1 FRERK
6 EEEAKLLREHNNQM
20 EKRYE
25 ENIREMKKSSAEK
38 DALNAEHRRRESEII
53 KTNEA
58 KSAAERKAASERL
71 DRINSDYN
79 KNLEQKQR
87 DLLDSKENANKEK
100 LEIVNKSD
108 KEKMELQTKHLEH
121 LNEQQHKFLQQQQQT
136 QANFEKETS
145 SLRADA
151 VRREQI
157 LKEEKIRAEEHFQR
171 QMSEQVELS
180 KEERLQMQKT
190 HQEFIESKDA
200 AIDTLRKET
209 ETRIDDLHE
218 INRAQQARDLATL
231 KQIEHERMEREKEMH
246 DQLMEIHLKNQAD
259 RADLHEQ
266 MLEEKERS
274 HAMLFLAMK
283 QRQDDTHQYQQILSA
298 VPRAISSEQQTS
310 KLMSLKIK
318 LQEASSQT
326 DEAILNFEMAHD
338 EFAGKKSPQNAAK
351 MENSASEL
359 NECCKSLHRAV
370 MDSINQLDSCSA
382 VKAATRAEWRSLLT
396 QLQIKTSSFTRSA
409 TKIMLQAKR
418 KAVTPQMVAYLTEQ
432 FDKIKDAIFD
442 LPSMHEESVMGMIE
456 SRQGAIT
463 QNHQDRF
470 NLMGLNS
477 DTSRL
482 SLQAPVDPN

>member
-6 EEEAKLLREHNNQM
+6 DEEARLLREHNSQM

-25 ENIREMKKSSAEK
+25 ENIQEMKKSSAEK

-71 DRINSDYN
+71 DRLNSDYN

-100 LEIVNKSD
+100 LEILNKSD

-121 LNEQQHKFLQQQQQT
+121 LNEQQHKFLQQQQEA

-180 KEERLQMQKT
+180 KEERLQMQNT

-231 KQIEHERMEREKEMH
+231 KQIEHERM
-246 DQLMEIHLKNQAD
+246 
-259 RADLHEQ
+259 
-266 MLEEKERS
+266 
-274 HAMLFLAMK
+274 
-283 QRQDDTHQYQQILSA
+283 
-298 VPRAISSEQQTS
+298 
-310 KLMSLKIK
+310 
-318 LQEASSQT
+318 
-326 DEAILNFEMAHD
+326 
-338 EFAGKKSPQNAAK
+338 
-351 MENSASEL
+351 
-359 NECCKSLHRAV
+359 
-370 MDSINQLDSCSA
+370 
-382 VKAATRAEWRSLLT
+382 
-396 QLQIKTSSFTRSA
+396 
-409 TKIMLQAKR
+409 
-418 KAVTPQMVAYLTEQ
+418 
-432 FDKIKDAIFD
+432 
-442 LPSMHEESVMGMIE
+442 
-456 SRQGAIT
+456 
-463 QNHQDRF
+463 
-470 NLMGLNS
+470 
-477 DTSRL
+477 
-482 SLQAPVDPN
+482 

>member
-6 EEEAKLLREHNNQM
+6 DEEARLLREHNSQM

-25 ENIREMKKSSAEK
+25 ENIQEMKKSSAEK

-71 DRINSDYN
+71 DRLNSDYN

-100 LEIVNKSD
+100 LEILNKSD

-121 LNEQQHKFLQQQQQT
+121 LNEQQHKFLQQQQEA

-180 KEERLQMQKT
+180 KEERLQMQNT

-231 KQIEHERMEREKEMH
+231 KQIEHERMEREKKMH
-246 DQLMEIHLKNQAD
+246 DQLMEIHQKNQAD

-266 MLEEKERS
+266 MLEEKEKS

-298 VPRAISSEQQTS
+298 IPRAISSEQQTS

-318 LQEASSQT
+318 LQETSSQT
-326 DEAILNFEMAHD
+326 NEAILNFEMVIRNIRL
-338 EFAGKKSPQNAAK
+338 KSAQNATK
-351 MENSASEL
+351 MENGANDL

-370 MDSINQLDSCSA
+370 TDSINQLDSCSA
-382 VKAATRAEWRSLLT
+382 VKAATRAEWRSLLI
-396 QLQIKTSSFTRSA
+396 QLQSKTTPFTRTA

-418 KAVTPQMVAYLTEQ
+418 KAVTPQMITDLTEQ
-432 FDKIKDAIFD
+432 FDTIKDAIFD
-442 LPSMHEESVMGMIE
+442 LPSMHEESVMGIIE
-456 SRQGAIT
+456 SRQGTIT

-477 DTSRL
+477 GTSRL